1 VQRASASGAER
12 AWCLYDWGNS
22 AFAAVCMTALL
33 PPYLA
38 GLANAELGAPA
49 GTAMWG
55 WTAAL
60 GLLAGVLLA
69 PVLGALADARAWR
82 LRLLAAF
89 AISGAVATA
98 LLAVA
103 LPASWRAGAALYV
116 IAATGFATANVF
128 YDALLPG
135 LGPPQRWDAISARG
149 YAFGYAGGGL
159 ALAGGAAIAMAGGQG
174 AIRWAF
180 LLAAGWWLLFTIPVL
195 RRVHEPAAVGTA
207 GAFDRLRETARH
219 ARSHPTLW
227 RFLLAYWV
235 YNDGIG
241 TVIKMAGAYGAE
253 LGIPLAHML
262 GALLLTQAVGIPATL
277 AFGRLGGRIGAKRG
291 IQVALAGYVV
301 IALLGVFMKVAW
313 HFWLLAG
320 LVGVVQG
327 GAQAL
332 SRSLYARLLP
342 AGREA
347 EFFSFFD
354 VSGRMAGVIGPAL
367 FAVLTTVFGSGRA
380 GVGAVLVFFVA
391 GLWLLS
397 GVAVCTGDHKR
408 VRVAL

>member
-1 VQRASASGAER
+1 MPVVSARSER

-60 GLLAGVLLA
+60 GLLAGVVLA
-69 PVLGALADARAWR
+69 PWLGALADARAWR

-89 AISGAVATA
+89 ALLGALATA
-98 LLAVA
+98 ALAFA
-103 LPASWRAGAALYV
+103 LPGSWRWGAALYV
-116 IAATGFATANVF
+116 VAATGFATANVF

-135 LGPPQRWDAISARG
+135 LAPPDRWDAISARG
-149 YAFGYAGGGL
+149 YAYGYAGGGL
-159 ALAGGAAIAMAGGQG
+159 ALAGAAGVAIVGGQQVLPF
-174 AIRWAF
+174 AFVLVAVWWAV
-180 LLAAGWWLLFTIPVL
+180 FTVPVL
-195 RRVHEPAAVGTA
+195 ARVREPAAAPGGSA
-207 GAFDRLRETARH
+207 IARLAETARS
-219 ARSHPTLW
+219 ARRYPTLW

-253 LGIPLAHML
+253 LGIPLQSML
-262 GALLLTQAVGIPATL
+262 GALLLTQAVGVPATL
-277 AFGRLGGRIGAKRG
+277 AFGRLGGRLGARRG

-301 IALLGVFMKVAW
+301 IVLLGVFMSRTW
-313 HFWLLAG
+313 HFWVLAG
-320 LVGVVQG
+320 LVGLVQG

-342 AGREA
+342 PGREA

-354 VSGRMAGVIGPAL
+354 VSGRMAGVLGPVL
-367 FAVLTTVFGSGRA
+367 FAVTTTVFGTGRA
-380 GVGAVLVFFVA
+380 GVLAVLAFFLA
-391 GLWLLS
+391 GWWLLR
-397 GVAVCTGDHKR
+397 GVTVSANRHDHVK
-408 VRVAL
+408 VGV